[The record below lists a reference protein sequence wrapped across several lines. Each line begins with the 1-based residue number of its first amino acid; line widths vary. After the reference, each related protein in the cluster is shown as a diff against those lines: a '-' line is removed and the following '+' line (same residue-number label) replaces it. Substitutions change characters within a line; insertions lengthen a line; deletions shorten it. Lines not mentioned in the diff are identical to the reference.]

1 MTSALLTNSASKS
14 VTVARLLLGLGFF
27 VFGLNGF
34 LGFLPNPEHSGAA
47 GAYLG
52 GLAAAGYMFPFI
64 KGTELVVG
72 VLLLA
77 NRFVPLALTVLA
89 PVMLNIV
96 AFHLFLE
103 PATLAVPLL
112 LLALQLYLAYGYR
125 AVFAPILTASAL
137 RTSQVNAEWT
147 GGPATVPAE

>member
-1 MTSALLTNSASKS
+1 MSATFSTKS

-34 LGFLPNPEHSGAA
+34 LGFLPNPEHTGAA

-72 VLLLA
+72 ALLLA

-96 AFHLFLE
+96 AFHVFLE
-103 PATLAVPLL
+103 PATLVVPLL
-112 LLALQLYLAYGYR
+112 LLALHVYLAYRYR
-125 AVFAPILTASAL
+125 AVYAPILTATVGASAVS
-137 RTSQVNAEWT
+137 TGWT
-147 GGPATVPAE
+147 TRPTAVPAE

>member
-1 MTSALLTNSASKS
+1 MSATFSTKS

-34 LGFLPNPEHSGAA
+34 LGFLPNPEHTGAA

-96 AFHLFLE
+96 AFHVFLE
-103 PATLAVPLL
+103 PATLLVPLL
-112 LLALQLYLAYGYR
+112 LLALHLYLAYSQR
-125 AVFAPILTASAL
+125 AAYASLLTATVA
-137 RTSQVNAEWT
+137 TSSVNRGWT
-147 GGPATVPAE
+147 TGPAAVPAE

>member
-1 MTSALLTNSASKS
+1 MTPSITKS
-14 VTVARLLLGLGFF
+14 VTVARLLLGLAFL

-34 LGFLPNPEHSGAA
+34 FGFLPNPEHSGAA

-52 GLAAAGYMFPFI
+52 GLAASGYMFPFI
-64 KGTELVVG
+64 KGTEVVVG

-77 NRFVPLALTVLA
+77 GRFVPLALTVLA

-103 PATLAVPLL
+103 PASIALPLGL
-112 LLALQLYLAYGYR
+112 LVLHLYLAYSYR
-125 AVFAPILTASAL
+125 SVYAPLLTATAGSA
-137 RTSQVNAEWT
+137 RSTAWANRAAPVAAE
-147 GGPATVPAE
+147 